1 MADCLF
7 EASYDL
13 VEGASYSA
21 TGVTRATAFWRI
33 GRHGNRTQVR
43 GNRARPL
50 WTTRYRTWRLRLQ
63 VPSTPQK

>member
-21 TGVTRATAFWRI
+21 KGVTRATAF
-33 GRHGNRTQVR
+33 
-43 GNRARPL
+43 
-50 WTTRYRTWRLRLQ
+50 
-63 VPSTPQK
+63 